1 MTIVN
6 GLEKNQMMKKQLAQ
20 HNKMLNYS
28 YHHWKVMKKNKRK
41 KRNKNLNSKQ
51 TVS

>member
-28 YHHWKVMKKNKRK
+28 YHHWKVMKNNKRK

-51 TVS
+51 TVN